1 MKNNFFAI
9 IPARAGSKGI
19 PNKNMKDLNGIPLI
33 QYTINAVLA
42 SQIEEFIISTDS
54 KEIIKYCIERGYNY
68 LVRPEEFSQ
77 DDSKAIDVI
86 NHVIESKKINHEYII
101 YLQPTSPL
109 RTEYHINESIELIDR
124 TPEADSLVSI
134 VNVPH
139 NFVPESL
146 MKIKDDFLY
155 EISDTKVY
163 NRQKKPDYY
172 ARNGAAI
179 YITKRKN
186 LKHFIFGGNILGYK
200 MGKIESLDIDDDSD
214 LNLARIILKNKN
226 DIK

>member
-1 MKNNFFAI
+1 MKNSFFAI

-42 SQIEEFIISTDS
+42 SQLTDFIISTDS
-54 KEIIKYCIERGYNY
+54 KEIINYCICRGYDY
-68 LVRPEEFSQ
+68 IVRPEEFSQ

-86 NHVIESKKINHEYII
+86 NHVIESKKINHEHIV

-109 RTEYHINESIELIDR
+109 RTEKHIDESVELFER

-146 MKIKDDFLY
+146 MKIKNGFFY
-155 EISDTKVY
+155 EISQSKVY

-186 LKHFIFGGNILGYK
+186 LKHYIFGGNILGYK
-200 MGKIESLDIDDDSD
+200 MGKIESLDIDDDLD
-214 LNLARIILKNKN
+214 LKLAEIILKYKN

>member
-19 PNKNMKDLNGIPLI
+19 PNKNMKNLNGIPLI
-33 QYTINAVLA
+33 QYTINAVMA
-42 SQIEEFIISTDS
+42 SQVKDFIISTDS
-54 KEIIKYCIERGYNY
+54 KEIINYCIYMGYDY
-68 LVRPEEFSQ
+68 IVRPKKFSQ

-86 NHVIESKKINHEYII
+86 NHVIESKKINHEYIV

-109 RTEYHINESIELIDR
+109 RTEKHINESIELFER

-139 NFVPESL
+139 NFVTESL
-146 MKIKDDFLY
+146 MKIKDGFFY
-155 EISDTKVY
+155 EISDKKVY
-163 NRQKKPDYY
+163 NRQKKPDYF

-186 LKHFIFGGNILGYK
+186 LKQYIFGGNILGYK

-214 LNLARIILKNKN
+214 LKLAGIILKNKN

>member
-54 KEIIKYCIERGYNY
+54 KEIINYCIERGYNY
-68 LVRPEEFSQ
+68 IVRPEEFSQ

-86 NHVIESKKINHEYII
+86 NHVIESKKINHEYIV

-109 RTEYHINESIELIDR
+109 RTEYHINESIGLIES

-146 MKIKDDFLY
+146 MKIKDGFLY
-155 EISDTKVY
+155 EISDTKIY

-186 LKHFIFGGNILGYK
+186 LKHFILGGNILGYN

-214 LNLARIILKNKN
+214 LNLAKIILKNKN

>member
-19 PNKNMKDLNGIPLI
+19 PNKNMKDLNGFPLI

-54 KEIIKYCIERGYNY
+54 KEIINYCFERGYNY
-68 LVRPEEFSQ
+68 IVRPEKFSQ

-86 NHVIESKKINHEYII
+86 NHVIESKKINHEYIV

-109 RTEYHINESIELIDR
+109 RTEYHINESIGLIES

-146 MKIKDDFLY
+146 MKIKDGFLY
-155 EISDTKVY
+155 EISDTKIY

-186 LKHFIFGGNILGYK
+186 LKHFIFGGNILGYN